1 MQSRLPHQGKKSH
14 CLQRHG
20 LTTGIGTCDHQQVKI
35 FPQTDING
43 NSLFL
48 IQQWMTALTDLDVM
62 LSVENRLCG
71 ILFHGEFCLGKNK
84 VQRSHDLL
92 IRSKL

>member
-1 MQSRLPHQGKKSH
+1 
-14 CLQRHG
+14 
-20 LTTGIGTCDHQQVKI
+20 
-35 FPQTDING
+35 
-43 NSLFL
+43 
-48 IQQWMTALTDLDVM
+48 MTALTDLDVM

-92 IRSKL
+92 IRSLTAQITQNNFNLLLLLQIQFF